1 MSAIQE
7 QKPLTDYWSK
17 VAQEDQNITSKST
30 SFESTPFSIQDL
42 ASQYLSNAGKSKVA
56 KSSLPVT
63 HSNVQ
68 GKSGFWSQVTD
79 ETRSNAAKSLSAPSR
94 NVAKIDGRIEYFE
107 KTDDEELL
115 KKRLDR
121 HLDKQVALDRI
132 SEMSNFW
139 KDATQNADC
148 PKSQSQ
154 IPSNNPGWLDK
165 YNRRLNETLL
175 REKKDYWQNQVRDEE
190 LMRAQDLIRPLN
202 KSGKAKEKIWQNTI
216 KESQPIRKISWRSPQ
231 ESGKTSVEVL
241 CETIHRVGEQYE
253 DGTASIAYEELLQR
267 SDQPN
272 LTGTLT
278 KAKKFGLV
286 YFDGELFNTKAR
298 DGPLDQN
305 YIVLQVP
312 IHEIGEAF
320 AKMRSRHVDSGEDE
334 EIDGEDMKP
343 KKKVT
348 FL

>member
-175 REKKDYWQNQVRDEE
+175 REKK
-190 LMRAQDLIRPLN
+190 
-202 KSGKAKEKIWQNTI
+202 
-216 KESQPIRKISWRSPQ
+216 